1 MNQLIVRAI
10 QNKQRLRFT
19 YNNKTRIAEP
29 QCYGIGTKGTE
40 LLRIHQIQGGTE
52 PEPLFDVSKMKDLLL
67 LEEHFAKPGPNY
79 KKNDSAMKTIF
90 CQL

>member
-1 MNQLIVRAI
+1 MNPIIVDAI
-10 QNKQRLRFT
+10 RSKRRLRCT
-19 YNNKTRIAEP
+19 YNGKARLIEP

-40 LLRIHQIQGGTE
+40 LLRVRQLQGGTE
-52 PEPLFDVSKMKDLLL
+52 PEPLFTVSKIEDLIPLD
-67 LEEHFAKPGPNY
+67 EFFTRPGPNY